1 MIDVSKFNNNYI
13 ARFLARIEK
22 AIEDETYVHPDDV
35 KKAQAFYDH
44 RIGINERNGER
55 LLNKVKKA
63 NEEADAKLEAA
74 GLSTEVD
81 LDYDEEVVAKVVSEE
96 ATA

>member
-22 AIEDETYVHPDDV
+22 AIEDETYVYPSEV

-44 RIGINERNGER
+44 RIGINERNAER
-55 LLNKVKKA
+55 LINKVKKE
-63 NEEADAKLEAA
+63 NEDADKELEAL
-74 GLSTEVD
+74 GISTEVT
-81 LDYDEEVVAKVVSEE
+81 DEEL
-96 ATA
+96 ATATA